1 MARKV
6 GDQHPSRRPA
16 LHHPPIPHAPEPH
29 LGLAG
34 NVARAYIDSPL
45 SPLLFFATL
54 LLGLIGLI
62 MTPRQED
69 PEISVPMIDVLIQ
82 YPGASARQVAAI
94 AIDPLQRMMS
104 EIPGVKHVYSAAQR
118 EQGIVTVRFEV
129 GEDFG
134 ESIVKVHDKLQ
145 SNLDKIPPGVSPPLV
160 QPKGIDDVPIVTLT
174 LWSHSVDDVDLRKI
188 GFQVMQ
194 RLEEVPETGRGF
206 VIGGSRNEIQVKVLP
221 ERMHG
226 YNISLDQLAAAI
238 RHANTR
244 QSVGDIEITGQHFK
258 VTAGTFLRSAEDV
271 QALLVGTHMGVPVYV
286 RDLAEVSDGAAEAT
300 EIVSMYTGLAF
311 PDELLATDGANAV
324 TVAIAKKQ
332 GANGV
337 TVADRLLRR
346 VDDLKASDIPPD
358 VHVLVSRNYGKT
370 ATDKVNELLGA
381 LLEAA
386 VAVSFLCLIA
396 IGLRAS
402 IVVIVVIPVVI
413 LMAIWAAWMLDF
425 SINRVSLFA
434 LVFAIGILVDDAT
447 VVAENIFRRWLR
459 DEDVTI
465 PTAVDA
471 VREVGNP
478 TIVATFAILA
488 ALLPMGFVS
497 GMMGPYM
504 FPIPLLGSM
513 AMLFSLVAAFV
524 FTPWF
529 SWQLRPPLKTLKRAE
544 EKEKRIQETVGR
556 FYRPLIRP
564 LLKKRTAA
572 WMFLIALLIVFFAS
586 LSMFYFRAV
595 TVKMLPFD
603 NKGEFSVV
611 VNMPEGTAL
620 PCTANLTHRMVK
632 ALQQVPEVTAMQ
644 SYVGTAAP
652 FNFNGLVRH
661 YYLRREPWQAEIQ
674 VMLTDKD
681 DRARSS
687 HELATTVR
695 ALLQPIANEKNA
707 RISVVEMP
715 PGPPVL
721 QTMVAEVYGPD
732 ADTRRENA
740 LKIRDLFEEVPNLVD
755 VDDYLIDEHEIWHFE
770 VDSEKAVRR
779 GVGIETV
786 VRTIDMVMGGYRL
799 GDIKL
804 GHGLEPTYIVMQSPL
819 QVRADLK
826 RLHDLPVQSA
836 VGVSVPLGELG
847 RFVQLKEDPIIYAKD
862 LARMEYVVGE
872 MEGRFGAPIY
882 GMLAVEELLADYE
895 TGDGMTMSGTLTG
908 PPEDTTRSGFEW
920 SGEWTVTYETFRDLG
935 IAFAAAL
942 VLIFILLVW
951 EFGNFI
957 HPLIVMA
964 PIPLTLIGII
974 PGHWL
979 LNAEFTATSMIGFI
993 ALAGIEVRNSI
1004 LLVDFAKNE
1013 IRRGQTVEEAVVR
1026 SGQTRMRPIWV
1037 TNITMMAGAAAL
1049 MFDPI
1054 FQGMAISLLFGA
1066 LIATTLTLIVVPLGC
1081 ISAAKAFE
1089 LCPQADVG
1097 ADECVAPD
1105 PAGKA

>member
-1 MARKV
+1 MARTV
-6 GDQHPSRRPA
+6 GEQHPSRRPG

-34 NVARAYIDSPL
+34 NIARAYINSPL

-54 LLGLIGLI
+54 LLGLIGLV

-69 PEISVPMIDVLIQ
+69 PEISVPMIDVFVQ
-82 YPGASARQVAAI
+82 YPGASSNQVAAL

-104 EIPGVKHVYSAAQR
+104 EIPGIKHVYSAAQR
-118 EQGIVTVRFEV
+118 DQGMVTVRFEV

-145 SNLDKIPPGVSPPLV
+145 SNLDKIPPGVLPPLV
-160 QPKGIDDVPIVTLT
+160 QPKGIDDVPVVTLT
-174 LWSHSVDDVDLRKI
+174 LWSHQVDDVDLRKI
-188 GFQVMQ
+188 AYQTMQ
-194 RLEEVPETGRGF
+194 RLEEVPDTGRGF
-206 VIGGSRNEIQVKVLP
+206 VVGGSRNEIQVKVLP
-221 ERMHG
+221 ERLHG
-226 YNISLDQLAAAI
+226 YNIGLDQLAAAI
-238 RHANTR
+238 RQANAR
-244 QSVGDIEITGQHFK
+244 QSVGEIETTDRHFK
-258 VTAGTFLRSAEDV
+258 VTAGAFLRSADDV

-286 RDLAEVSDGAAEAT
+286 RDIAEVTEGAAEVS
-300 EIVSMYTGLAF
+300 EIVSMYSGPAF
-311 PDELLATDGANAV
+311 ADSEVALDGANAV
-324 TVAIAKKQ
+324 TVAIAKKA

-337 TVADRLLRR
+337 TVAERLLER
-346 VDDLKASDIPPD
+346 VQSLEATEIPPD
-358 VHVLVSRNYGKT
+358 VNVLVSRNYGKT

-386 VAVSFLCLIA
+386 VAVSLLCLVA

-529 SWQLRPPLKTLKRAE
+529 SWQLRPPLKTLQRAE
-544 EKEKRIQETVGR
+544 RKEKRIQEAVGR
-556 FYRPLIRP
+556 FYRPLIDP
-564 LLKKRTAA
+564 LLNRRVFA
-572 WMFLIALLIVFFAS
+572 WVFLVGLLVVFFAS

-611 VNMPEGTAL
+611 INMPEGTAL

-632 ALQQVPEVTAMQ
+632 ALQQVPEVVALQ

-661 YYLRREPWQAEIQ
+661 YYLRSEPWQSEIQ
-674 VMLTDKD
+674 VMLTHKD

-687 HELATTVR
+687 HEIATAVR
-695 ALLQPIANEKNA
+695 GILRPIADDKDA
-707 RISVVEMP
+707 RISIVEMP

-740 LKIRDLFEEVPNLVD
+740 LKIRDFFDRVPNLVD
-755 VDDYLIDEHEIWHFE
+755 VDDYMLDDHTLWHFE
-770 VDSEKAVRR
+770 VDTEKAVRR
-779 GVGIETV
+779 GVAVETV

-826 RLHDLPVQSA
+826 RLHDLPVQGA
-836 VGVSVPLGELG
+836 GGVSVPLGELG
-847 RFVQLKEDPIIYAKD
+847 RFVQLSEDPIIYAKD

-882 GMLAVEELLADYE
+882 GMLAVEELLADH
-895 TGDGMTMSGTLTG
+895 TTADGEVMSGTLTG
-908 PPEDTTRSGFEW
+908 PPQDTLRSGFEW

-1013 IRRGQTVEEAVVR
+1013 IHHGRTVKEAVLR

-1066 LIATTLTLIVVPLGC
+1066 LIATTLTLVVVPLGC

-1089 LCPQADVG
+1089 LCPSSQAEV
-1097 ADECVAPD
+1097 VAYTTDDRP
-1105 PAGKA
+1105 GKA